1 MEVIAVSGPAP
12 DDTQSPEYLQ
22 WHETE
27 FNARGA
33 LVLRQSAQI
42 QALQG
47 QIAALEGN
55 LGGLLET
62 CRGLVKPPE
71 PPKPELVEGAPTDEP
86 PPDSKP
92 SKQSV
97 RVESP

>member
-27 FNARGA
+27 FNARGG

-47 QIAALEGN
+47 QIQALEGN
-55 LGGLLET
+55 LTGLLET

-71 PPKPELVEGAPTDEP
+71 PPKPELVEDAPDGDAPLE
-86 PPDSKP
+86 SEAN
-92 SKQSV
+92 
-97 RVESP
+97 ESP